1 MEERGIAWTTWDYR
15 GGFGLF
21 ERGSSELFEYDLN
34 VPLLEALGLNVPP
47 QRDFVAEPDQQDF
60 VLYEDFLGPDMVA
73 SNHLSEGT
81 VDYYDEAD
89 PAVGRYCMRWTEVPL
104 YGFIG
109 FDFKPF
115 KDLSAL
121 SATGYA
127 VEFWVRGDTPGSS
140 FDIRLVDTDTEDP
153 DDHPWRVRY
162 TIDEQVAAW
171 DGGWHKVR
179 VPLGDFAEHGAWE
192 NEWFN
197 PIGAF
202 DWQAVDR
209 FDIVAEHH
217 ALDGIQF
224 WFDELRI
231 VGPVLTA
238 VLHEA
243 ASQPAALALAA
254 NYPNPFNATT
264 AIRYALPDAG
274 PVHID
279 VYNMAGQRVRTLV
292 DGVNAAGWHT
302 AQWDGTDEQGRAAAS
317 GIYVYRMIAAGTIQ
331 AGKMTLIR

>member
-1 MEERGIAWTTWDYR
+1 M
-15 GGFGLF
+15 
-21 ERGSSELFEYDLN
+21 
-34 VPLLEALGLNVPP
+34 
-47 QRDFVAEPDQQDF
+47 
-60 VLYEDFLGPDMVA
+60 
-73 SNHLSEGT
+73 
-81 VDYYDEAD
+81 
-89 PAVGRYCMRWTEVPL
+89 
-104 YGFIG
+104 
-109 FDFKPF
+109 
-115 KDLSAL
+115 
-121 SATGYA
+121 
-127 VEFWVRGDTPGSS
+127 
-140 FDIRLVDTDTEDP
+140 
-153 DDHPWRVRY
+153 RY

-171 DGGWHKVR
+171 DGAWHKVR

-197 PIGAF
+197 PIGVF
-202 DWQAVDR
+202 DWQAIDR

-217 ALDGIQF
+217 ALDEIQF

-302 AQWDGTDEQGRAAAS
+302 AQWDGTDEQGRVAAS